1 MLKKLLSLLLGT
13 TNKPKPA
20 YAYVPK
26 QQPKRM
32 PQKRSN

>member
-13 TNKPKPA
+13 PRPKPA

-26 QQPKRM
+26 PNQEKRM
-32 PQKRSN
+32 PQKSRN

>member
-13 TNKPKPA
+13 PRPKPA

-26 QQPKRM
+26 QAPEKRM
-32 PQKRSN
+32 PQKTRN